1 MQVKL
6 LTGRDMY
13 AGDATHAMH
22 GQGRRRGCM
31 HR

>member
-13 AGDATHAMH
+13 AGGAACAMH
-22 GQGRRRGCM
+22 GRR
-31 HR
+31 